1 MCSGFRRVDDAEAD
15 ALKSLALSDEL
26 RDRTGRIFGVGT
38 LACVAAERG
47 QLELAGRLW
56 GAIEDEMPAR
66 RSAAGDVTVK
76 RAKPGFARLLDR
88 TLSGVAQRAGR

>member
-1 MCSGFRRVDDAEAD
+1 VCSGFRRVDDAEAD

-26 RDRTGRIFGVGT
+26 RDRAGRIFG
-38 LACVAAERG
+38 LALSRAS
-47 QLELAGRLW
+47 QLSAGNSSLPDGS
-56 GAIEDEMPAR
+56 GAQSRMPAR